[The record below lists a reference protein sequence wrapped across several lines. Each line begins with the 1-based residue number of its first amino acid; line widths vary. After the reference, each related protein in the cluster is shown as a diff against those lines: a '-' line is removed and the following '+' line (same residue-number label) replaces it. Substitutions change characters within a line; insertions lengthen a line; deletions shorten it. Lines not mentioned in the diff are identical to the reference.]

1 MPWTPS
7 GDAML
12 AKTFKRIIDKQF
24 TSAKEIS
31 ELTGVSQSTV
41 YRWIAGQS
49 QPDFDSVRLL
59 VRLLPDTR
67 AQKALLTAFTAG
79 SDWHVT
85 HMNLEL
91 DVNADGRVDAD
102 DALDASCQALK
113 SSSDTLLSIREAS
126 KGKVLSSDESLELI
140 SLLNHTVRHC
150 TITQRI
156 LVDLSEQRKRRKLK
170 LVK

>member
-1 MPWTPS
+1 
-7 GDAML
+7 ML
-12 AKTFKRIIDKQF
+12 AKTLKRIIDKEY

-41 YRWIAGQS
+41 YRWIANQS
-49 QPDFDSVRLL
+49 QPDFDSIRLL
-59 VRLLPDTR
+59 VRLMPDSR
-67 AQKALLTAFTAG
+67 AQKAILTAFTAG

-91 DVNADGRVDAD
+91 DVNHDGKVDAD
-102 DALDASCQALK
+102 DALDASCHALK
-113 SSSDTLLSIREAS
+113 TSSETLLSIREAS
-126 KGKVLSSDESLELI
+126 KGKMLSSDESLELI

-156 LVDLSEQRKRRKLK
+156 LVDMSEQRKRRKLK

>member
-1 MPWTPS
+1 
-7 GDAML
+7 ML
-12 AKTFKRIIDKQF
+12 SKTLKRIIDQDF

-59 VRLLPDTR
+59 VRLLPDAR

-79 SDWHVT
+79 TDWHIT

-91 DVNADGRVDAD
+91 DINADGQVDAD
-102 DALDASCQALK
+102 DALDASCNALK
-113 SSSDTLLSIREAS
+113 TSSDTLVSIREAS
-126 KGKVLSSDESLELI
+126 KGKILNSDETLELI

-150 TITQRI
+150 TVTQRI
-156 LVDLSEQRKRRKLK
+156 LVDMAEQRKKRKLK
-170 LVK
+170 LAE

>member
-1 MPWTPS
+1 
-7 GDAML
+7 ML

-59 VRLLPDTR
+59 VRLLPDAR

-79 SDWHVT
+79 TDWHVT

-91 DVNADGRVDAD
+91 DVNMDGRVDAE
-102 DALDASCQALK
+102 DALDASCNALK
-113 SSSDTLLSIREAS
+113 TSSDTLVSIREAS
-126 KGKVLSSDESLELI
+126 NGKILSSDETLELI

-156 LVDLSEQRKRRKLK
+156 LVDMAEQRKKRKLRLAK
-170 LVK
+170 

>member
-1 MPWTPS
+1 
-7 GDAML
+7 ML
-12 AKTFKRIIDKQF
+12 TNTLKQIIDKQF

-31 ELTGVSQSTV
+31 ELTGVSPSTV
-41 YRWIAGQS
+41 YRWLAGQS

-59 VRLLPDTR
+59 VRLLPDAR
-67 AQKALLTAFTAG
+67 AQKAILTAFTAG
-79 SDWHVT
+79 TDWHVT

-91 DVNADGRVDAD
+91 DVNHDGRVDAE
-102 DALDASCQALK
+102 DALDASCHALK
-113 SSSDTLLSIREAS
+113 TSSETLVSIREAS
-126 KGKVLSSDESLELI
+126 KGKILSSDETLELI

-156 LVDLSEQRKRRKLK
+156 LVDMTEQRKKRKLK